1 MDIQYGMAKV
11 IISLPDALLRD
22 ADRVAKAQHRTRSE
36 LFREALRLVLVQ
48 RSIDRP
54 TWAET
59 SEAVRATLAG
69 HWRGKWDSTAVIRGD
84 RDAEHGRRARR

>member
-1 MDIQYGMAKV
+1 MAKV

-48 RSIDRP
+48 RSVDRP
-54 TWAET
+54 SWAET
-59 SEAVRATLAG
+59 SNAVRAKLDG
-69 HWRGKWDSTAVIRGD
+69 HWRGHWDSTAVIRAD
-84 RDAEHGRRARR
+84 RDADYGRRPRR